1 MPVLKHAKKKLRQDK
16 KRTVR
21 NKKWKEQYKSLL
33 KKAKLDL
40 SADNVKRAVSSIDKA
55 AKHYI
60 IHKNKAAHLKSAL
73 AKLAANKTPKKETVK
88 PAVKNLRTA
97 KPKTTKVIKSTK
109 TAKKLSTPSTN

>member
-60 IHKNKAAHLKSAL
+60 IHKNKAAHLKSSL
-73 AKLAANKTPKKETVK
+73 AKLAAGKASEKETAKSAMKKVPTEPK
-88 PAVKNLRTA
+88 TTRVGKTA
-97 KPKTTKVIKSTK
+97 KP
-109 TAKKLSTPSTN
+109 AKKALPLSPKI